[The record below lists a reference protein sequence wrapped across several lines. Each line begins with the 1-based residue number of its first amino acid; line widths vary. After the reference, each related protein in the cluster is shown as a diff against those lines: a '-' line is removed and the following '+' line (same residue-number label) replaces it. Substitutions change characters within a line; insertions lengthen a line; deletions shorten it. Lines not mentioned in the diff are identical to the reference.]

1 MQIGRRV
8 IAKTL
13 CPDVEVATLRASTAS
28 PRIVATMR
36 ASALKCVLLGMLIC
50 LSCAG
55 HAQDQGPAL
64 LHQAVHCLAA
74 KKFLPPSKAAE
85 GTFGYLLDEKSYPG
99 AKMLYVVEYPNPSR
113 PDGFVFT
120 IFVTDHDGRQ
130 NFNIQNNAR
139 FALSKDGD
147 EGVSFVNP
155 PLGGTWTREHLVS
168 AIKQVE
174 KQPRVTV
181 SMKNLLAVDTSV
193 SCEAYTDPQPKP
205 ATK

>member
-1 MQIGRRV
+1 MKR
-8 IAKTL
+8 
-13 CPDVEVATLRASTAS
+13 
-28 PRIVATMR
+28 
-36 ASALKCVLLGMLIC
+36 VLLGMLIC

-55 HAQDQGPAL
+55 HAQDRGPAL

-74 KKFLPPSKAAE
+74 KRFLPPSKVAE
-85 GTFGYLLDEKSYPG
+85 GTFGYLLDGKSYPG
-99 AKMLYVVEYPNPSR
+99 EKMLYVVEYPNPSR

-120 IFVTDHDGRQ
+120 IFVTDHDERQ
-130 NFNIQNNAR
+130 DFNIQNNAR
-139 FALSKDGD
+139 FTLSMDGD

-168 AIKQVE
+168 AIRQIE
-174 KQPRVTV
+174 KQSRVTLP
-181 SMKNLLAVDTSV
+181 MKNLLAVDSSV